1 MRLAAVL
8 FLLIVCPLGRASA
21 EVPTKTIT
29 IYNNTKEAIYPVLS
43 GYLGAHDLWLQ
54 AQFKV
59 TDPNKQTFCNVD
71 LRNIPCTDPQSGVP
85 RLYRAYINPDKG
97 VLPGE
102 SVSILVPFYTQL
114 TPTGSAPVGTS
125 SGEFIDWWNGQ
136 RIFFYVGKTAVTG
149 AHGFNGT
156 DDKGKPVPP
165 TPVSPVAGAAV
176 PSCAP
181 GEKHH
186 CEPAELVYYKSVFQ
200 NGSIPFDF
208 GEYTFAAAEGPPPGG
223 LQPVGSAFKIAIET
237 INFNVSAVDG
247 IYLPIAMA
255 ATGLPV
261 PDDKKKYLGST
272 APAETF
278 EKALVAFSGNGGFWP
293 EYHPSYFSTA
303 QPIAAKPTP
312 QDGDAP
318 YSFARIASANVVF
331 AESYKVPAPDPPV
344 LSSNTNGT
352 PALGTSAQA
361 IIALWNTCTTSND
374 ARPTC
379 QKIREVFNFFKD
391 NYQNTC
397 HLGPALPDQPTM
409 LRQVYGWAEFS
420 NCPPNIALKDTA
432 GYDTAIQTYCELQYN
447 YLLKTTPAEIFNP
460 YTQLV
465 HDTLKSNAYA
475 FSIDDKAAFLSVPGT
490 ELVITVGGPNGLP
503 EGYQQYKLPT
513 AATIAK
519 FCH

>member
-1 MRLAAVL
+1 MRLVAVL
-8 FLLIVCPLGRASA
+8 FLLMVCQLGNANA

-29 IYNNTKEAIYPVLS
+29 IYNNTKETIYPTLS
-43 GYLGAHDLWLQ
+43 AYIGHVDLWLQ

-59 TDPNKQTFCNVD
+59 TDAKKQTFCNVD
-71 LRNIPCTDPQSGVP
+71 LRNIPCTDPQSGVS

-114 TPTGSAPVGTS
+114 TPTTSAPVGTS
-125 SGEFIDWWNGQ
+125 SGEFIDWWNAQ

-149 AHGFNGT
+149 AYGFNGD

-181 GEKHH
+181 GNKHH
-186 CEPAELVYYKSVFQ
+186 CEPAKLVYYKSPFTT
-200 NGSIPFDF
+200 GSVLFDF
-208 GEYTFAAAEGPPPGG
+208 GEYTFAAADGPPPGG
-223 LQPVGSAFKIAIET
+223 LLAPGSDFKINLDT
-237 INFNVSAVDG
+237 INFNVSGVDG

-255 ATGLPV
+255 ATGSPV
-261 PDDKKKYLGST
+261 PDDRKKYLGST
-272 APAETF
+272 APVETF
-278 EKALVAFSGNGGFWP
+278 EKVLGAFSGNGASWP
-293 EYHPSYFSTA
+293 EYHPSYFSLA
-303 QPIAAKPTP
+303 QPTAAQPTP
-312 QDGDAP
+312 QDGNAP
-318 YSFARIASANVVF
+318 YPFARIASANVVF

-352 PALGTSAQA
+352 PMLGTSGQA
-361 IIALWNTCTTSND
+361 IVALWNSCTTTND

-397 HLGPALPDQPTM
+397 HLGPALPDPPTM
-409 LRQVYGWAEFS
+409 LQQVYGWAEFPH
-420 NCPPNIALKDTA
+420 CPAALKDTR

-447 YLLKTTPAEIFNP
+447 YLLKTPPAEIFNP
-460 YTQLV
+460 YARVV
-465 HDTLKSNAYA
+465 HETLKSNAYA
-475 FSIDDKAAFLSVPGT
+475 FSIDDKAAFLSVPGK
-490 ELVITVGGPNGLP
+490 ELVITVGGPTGLP
-503 EGYQQYKLPT
+503 EGYQQYELPT
-513 AATIAK
+513 AETIAK